1 MSYLD
6 ILHKYWGYESFRGI
20 QADIIESAGSGH
32 DTLGLMPTGGGKS
45 ITFQVTALSMEG
57 VCLVITPLIAL
68 MKDQVANLRRHGI
81 RAAAIYSGMKRD
93 EIVETLEDC
102 IFGGCKFLYISPE
115 RLASD
120 LFMTKL
126 LHMKVCL
133 ITVDE
138 AHCISQWGY
147 DFRPAYLNIATVRK
161 CLPGV
166 TVLALTATATP
177 KVADDI
183 QDKLG
188 FNEKRLFCMSFD
200 RNNLWYIVRNTDNKT
215 AELSG
220 ILSKTKG
227 SAIVYVRNR
236 KETKEIADNLRTIGI
251 SSGYYHAGLDPM
263 VKDLRQK
270 EWSTGKFRVM
280 VATNAFGMG
289 IDKPDVRVVAHIDMP
304 DSPEAYFQEAGRAGR
319 DGKTAYAVLLHSP
332 GDKRILS
339 KRVSD
344 SFPEKDF
351 IRKVYDKLA
360 YFHTMAIGDGKGC
373 TFDFSLSDFCRQY
386 SLPPVQTDSALRIL
400 TRMGYIE
407 YIEES
412 DYSARLRFNAKRD
425 ELYDLR
431 SENPVTEKI
440 ISAIL
445 RTYSGIF
452 TEEAFIDE
460 QLICHKS
467 GTDRDT
473 LYNTLSGLDRM
484 GTVRYVPPRRTPMI
498 VWSRE
503 RVDSDMLR
511 FTPEVYELRKKEYK
525 ERIKAMTEYASRTN
539 GCRNAMLLNYFGE
552 HRSKPCMHCDLCLER
567 HDSGITNGLFQI
579 IRSDI
584 IGILKA
590 KPEYPESIYSLPYPK
605 KQIET
610 VLEYMSSEE
619 ELHMK
624 DGCIYYNDKY
634 LYDED

>member
-6 ILHKYWGYESFRGI
+6 ILRQYWGYESFRGI
-20 QADIIESAGSGH
+20 QSDIIESAGSGH

-45 ITFQVTALSMEG
+45 ITFQVTALAKEG

-68 MKDQVANLRRHGI
+68 MKDQVLNLRRHGI
-81 RAAAIYSGMKRD
+81 RAAAIYSGMKRE

-102 IFGGCKFLYISPE
+102 IFGGCKFLYVSPE
-115 RLASD
+115 RLASE

-126 LHMKVCL
+126 QHMKVCL

-147 DFRPAYLNIATVRK
+147 DFRPAYLNIAAVRK

-177 KVADDI
+177 KVAEDI
-183 QDKLG
+183 QEKLG
-188 FNEKRLFCMSFD
+188 FSEKRLFRMSFD
-200 RNNLWYIVRNTDNKT
+200 RENLWYIVRKTDNKT
-215 AELSG
+215 AELSN
-220 ILSKTKG
+220 ILSKTCG

-236 KETKEIADNLRTIGI
+236 KETKEIADDLGASGI
-251 SSGYYHAGLDPM
+251 TSGFFHAGLDPLI
-263 VKDLRQK
+263 KDQRQK
-270 EWSTGKFRVM
+270 EWTSGKFRVM

-289 IDKPDVRVVAHIDMP
+289 IDKPDVRVVAHMDMP
-304 DSPEAYFQEAGRAGR
+304 DSPEEYFQEAGRAGR
-319 DGKTAYAVLLHSP
+319 DGKRAYAVLLQSP
-332 GDKRILS
+332 GDKRVLS

-344 SFPEKDF
+344 SFPDKDF

-360 YFHTMAIGDGKGC
+360 YLHTMAIGDGRGC

-386 SLPPVQTDSALRIL
+386 SLPAVQTDSALRIL

-407 YIEES
+407 YIEET
-412 DYSARLRFNAKRD
+412 DYSARLRFTARRD

-440 ISAIL
+440 IGTIL

-460 QLICHKS
+460 QMICHKS
-467 GTDRDT
+467 GTDRNT
-473 LYNTLSGLDRM
+473 LYTTLSGLDRM

-503 RVDSDMLR
+503 RVDSEMLR
-511 FTPEVYELRKKEYK
+511 FTPEVYELRKREYK

-552 HRSKPCMHCDLCLER
+552 RRVKPCMHCDLCMER
-567 HDSGITNGLFQI
+567 HESGITRGMFQS

-584 IGILKA
+584 IAILKENQGI
-590 KPEYPESIYSLPYPK
+590 PRPIFNLPYQEK
-605 KQIET
+605 YIET
-610 VLEYMSSEE
+610 VLEFMSAEE
-619 ELHMK
+619 EILLK
-624 DGCIYYNDKY
+624 DGCIYYNDNY
-634 LYDED
+634 PHDDN